1 MKQCGC
7 QWPAGK
13 QSAQKAY
20 AAVRCIRRSAA
31 MLQAEQLPVLRRV
44 CSLKFCFSFAHGGG
58 SWQQSEAE
66 LPVAGRGA
74 SFLSIGALV
83 LKCAM
88 LAVGAG
94 RAEAKAVL
102 RFRASLLLCNTENHR
117 YCVEHFKISFFYS
130 EILHSCHGV
139 AVLRGEA

>member
-1 MKQCGC
+1 MRAAEAMKQCGC

-74 SFLSIGALV
+74 SLLYIDALV
-83 LKCAM
+83 AKCAM
-88 LAVGAG
+88 LAAAAE

-102 RFRASLLLCNTENHR
+102 RFRATCWPACFQLQ
-117 YCVEHFKISFFYS
+117 
-130 EILHSCHGV
+130 
-139 AVLRGEA
+139 

>member
-1 MKQCGC
+1 
-7 QWPAGK
+7 
-13 QSAQKAY
+13 
-20 AAVRCIRRSAA
+20 

-74 SFLSIGALV
+74 SLLYIDALV
-83 LKCAM
+83 AKCAM
-88 LAVGAG
+88 LAAAAE

-102 RFRASLLLCNTENHR
+102 RFRATCWPACFQLQ
-117 YCVEHFKISFFYS
+117 
-130 EILHSCHGV
+130 
-139 AVLRGEA
+139 